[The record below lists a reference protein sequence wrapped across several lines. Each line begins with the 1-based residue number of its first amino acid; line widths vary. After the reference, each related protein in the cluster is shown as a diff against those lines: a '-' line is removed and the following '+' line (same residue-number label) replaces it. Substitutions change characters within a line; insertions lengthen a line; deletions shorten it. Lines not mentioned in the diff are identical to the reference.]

1 MRGLG
6 VLILLLAVLLV
17 APAGADAT
25 TVTFGADLTQNV
37 TVGPACGSS
46 TGQACSF
53 VTTINPDGF
62 GDRGS
67 PIDGVLTSARVKT
80 VGGATTVDVRVLRPD
95 PVLISNYLNVG
106 PETPIPVPDV
116 SPSSTGVISE
126 ATGLHHPMN
135 QHDRLGIGWNQP
147 STPLNFGAVSGSSS
161 CAFRQQ
167 PTYSDG
173 GHPVDTTVQYD
184 NAGCLFQ
191 VLVQGTV
198 ETDADHDGYG
208 DDTQDQC
215 PTDASTHGPC
225 PTTGPPPP
233 PHKKKKCKKK
243 KHHRTAEV
251 AKKKC
256 KKHP

>member
-1 MRGLG
+1 MRGAGLF
-6 VLILLLAVLLV
+6 LAMAVMLA

-25 TVTFGADLTQNV
+25 TVTFGPDLTQSV
-37 TVGPACGSS
+37 TVGPACTSS

-62 GDRGS
+62 GDRGT
-67 PIDGVLTSARVKT
+67 PIAGVLTSARVKT

-106 PETPIPVPDV
+106 PEIPIPVPDV
-116 SPSSTGVISE
+116 ASSSTGVISE
-126 ATGLHHPMN
+126 ATGLHHPIN
-135 QHDRLGIGWNQP
+135 AHDRLGIGWNQP
-147 STPLNFGAVSGSSS
+147 STPLNFGWVNGSSS

-225 PTTGPPPP
+225 PTSAPPP
-233 PHKKKKCKKK
+233 PHKKKCKKH
-243 KHHRTAEV
+243 KHRSAEV

-256 KKHP
+256 KKKRR

>member
-1 MRGLG
+1 MRVAGG
-6 VLILLLAVLLV
+6 LILVAAVLV
-17 APAGADAT
+17 ALPTGASAT
-25 TVTFGADLTQNV
+25 TITFGADLTQSV
-37 TVGPACGSS
+37 TVGPSCGSS

-53 VTTINPDGF
+53 VTTTHTDGF

-95 PVLISNYLNVG
+95 PVLLSNYLNVG

-116 SPSSTGVISE
+116 SSSSTGVISE
-126 ATGLHHPMN
+126 ATGLHHPIAA
-135 QHDRLGIGWNQP
+135 HDRLGIGWNQP
-147 STPLNFGAVSGSSS
+147 STPLNFGEVSGSSA

-184 NAGCLFQ
+184 NAGCLFE

-215 PTDASTHGPC
+215 PTDSSTHGPC
-225 PTTGPPPP
+225 PTSAPSTPP
-233 PHKKKKCKKK
+233 PHKKKCKKHKHRSAEAAKKCKKK
-243 KHHRTAEV
+243 HR
-251 AKKKC
+251 
-256 KKHP
+256 